1 MAENVQ
7 KKLTRIRPPR
17 VRITYDLEAD
27 GAKKMQEIP
36 FLVGIMADLS
46 GHTSKSKRKIKNN
59 LDFLNIDK
67 ENFSAVMQKINP
79 TLKFS
84 VENKI
89 KGDES
94 KLGIKLGFNSFKD
107 FTPDQIVQNIPEL
120 KELMETRAKLLDFQS
135 NVDSNEKLEDVM
147 GRLIKNPEKLKE
159 IAAAQPKKAAAEGDE
174 KKEGEGEDKKGDDSK
189 VSEEKK
195 DG

>member
-1 MAENVQ
+1 MAESVQ

-36 FLVGIMADLS
+36 FLIGIMADLS
-46 GHTSKSKRKIKNN
+46 GHTFKSKRKIKNN
-59 LDFLNIDK
+59 LEFLDIDK
-67 ENFSAVMQKINP
+67 ENFNAVMQKINP
-79 TLKFS
+79 TLKLS

-94 KLGIKLGFNSFKD
+94 KLGVKLDFKSFKD
-107 FTPDQIVQNIPEL
+107 FSPDKLVNNIPEL

-147 GRLIKNPEKLKE
+147 NRLIKNPDKLKE
-159 IAAAQPKKAAAEGDE
+159 IAAASPKKGSDEENKDAAGGDE
-174 KKEGEGEDKKGDDSK
+174 SKEGKEKSSEDKK
-189 VSEEKK
+189 

>member
-1 MAENVQ
+1 M
-7 KKLTRIRPPR
+7 
-17 VRITYDLEAD
+17 D
-27 GAKKMQEIP
+27 
-36 FLVGIMADLS
+36 
-46 GHTSKSKRKIKNN
+46 
-59 LDFLNIDK
+59 
-67 ENFSAVMQKINP
+67 KINP
-79 TLKFS
+79 TLKLS

-94 KLGIKLGFNSFKD
+94 KLGVKLDFKSFKD
-107 FTPDQIVQNIPEL
+107 FTPDNLAQNIPQL

-147 GRLIKNPEKLKE
+147 NRLVKNPEKLKE
-159 IAAAQPKKAAAEGDE
+159 LAEAKPKKAEEEEKSEGAE
-174 KKEGEGEDKKGDDSK
+174 KKADSE